1 MMELDVLATGMTA
14 PGQLQRFGGIAPAHS
29 ETEQRFNLG
38 LQVEP
43 SGPSAA
49 VIEPITRR
57 TRRLGFQFWYL
68 ILRQPSAGRINWKN
82 ASRTEK
88 DWVVW

>member
-43 SGPSAA
+43 SGPSAT
-49 VIEPITRR
+49 VI
-57 TRRLGFQFWYL
+57 
-68 ILRQPSAGRINWKN
+68 
-82 ASRTEK
+82 
-88 DWVVW
+88 